1 MIRIIQGPPALNFQT
16 DVSAELVRVRVTWR
30 DPQSKK
36 SDKAVTA
43 GPTHADPAVTEAWLQ
58 RAVARLAEHVEKLS
72 ATRTIV
78 EC

>member
-1 MIRIIQGPPALNFQT
+1 MIRIIQGPPELTFQT
-16 DVSAELVRVRVTWR
+16 DVSRELVRVRVTWR
-30 DPQSKK
+30 DPQSRK

-43 GPTHADPAVTEAWLQ
+43 GPAHADPAITEAWLQ
-58 RAVARLAEHVEKLS
+58 RAVVRLADHVEKLS